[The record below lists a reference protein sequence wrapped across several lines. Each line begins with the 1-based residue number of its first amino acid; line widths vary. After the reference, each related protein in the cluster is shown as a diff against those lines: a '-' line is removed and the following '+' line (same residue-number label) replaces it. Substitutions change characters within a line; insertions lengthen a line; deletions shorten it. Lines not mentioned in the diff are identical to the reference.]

1 MAGSLLFSRSRILG
15 MSELAQLKICV
26 TVAGVGV
33 FFPSNAAITFS
44 ALALLFSELSEEP
57 AIRL

>member
-1 MAGSLLFSRSRILG
+1 